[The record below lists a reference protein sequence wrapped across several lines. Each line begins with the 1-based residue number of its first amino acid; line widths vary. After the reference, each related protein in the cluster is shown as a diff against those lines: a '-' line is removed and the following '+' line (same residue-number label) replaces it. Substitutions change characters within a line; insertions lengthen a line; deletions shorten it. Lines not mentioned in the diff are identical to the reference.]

1 MAASMKLVLPAAV
14 FLLMVSVGMSLR
26 HREVI
31 ANLRRMSWLHW
42 IGLVLAT
49 FIVPAGLA
57 LLLGR
62 LLPLNLAEMAGLFM
76 VGAAPGAPLM
86 TRNIAKR
93 GFDMQLAA
101 GYQVWGGLLTP
112 IMLPLV
118 VGAAGLLYGRNIW
131 IPPGDLLVQIAEKQ
145 FVPLLLGM
153 VMARFL
159 PAFSAKAQV
168 WMNRIG
174 NAVLMFGILAMLWF
188 MREALKGLLTWWLPL
203 GALLLALGSIAAIRV
218 LVPTVD
224 LSSRR
229 TLEICNANRHIGLAL
244 LLSGHYLRA
253 KGALPAVAA
262 YALIAPFVMGGM
274 SWWFNRQRPSATLAS
289 V

>member
-1 MAASMKLVLPAAV
+1 MKLVLPAAV

-26 HREVI
+26 HDEVLER
-31 ANLRRMSWLHW
+31 LRRMNWWHW

-49 FIVPAGLA
+49 FIVPAALA

-62 LLPLNLAEMAGLFM
+62 LLPLKLAEMAGLFL

-112 IMLPLV
+112 ILLPPV
-118 VGAAGLLYGRNIW
+118 VYVAALLYGRNIW
-131 IPPGDLLVQIAEKQ
+131 IPPGDVLVQIAEKQ
-145 FVPLLLGM
+145 FVPLLLG
-153 VMARFL
+153 VAMARFL
-159 PAFSAKAQV
+159 PGFSSKAQV

-174 NAVLMFGILAMLWF
+174 NAVLTFAILAMLWF
-188 MREALKGLLTWWLPL
+188 MRAALKGLLTWWLPL
-203 GALLLALGSIAAIRV
+203 GALLLALGSVAAIRV

-224 LSSRR
+224 REARR

-244 LLSGHYLRA
+244 LLSGKYLQA

-274 SWWFNRQRPSATLAS
+274 SWWFHRGENAAAGA
-289 V
+289 